1 MMLSATFND
10 ISAISWP
17 SVFVVEE
24 TGVPREN
31 NRPVAVVIGI
41 DCTGSCKSNY
51 HIITTTMTPD
61 IVKERI
67 QN

>member
-1 MMLSATFND
+1 
-10 ISAISWP
+10 
-17 SVFVVEE
+17 VVEE